1 MAVTVAASRARNTCD
16 TIHEIEFRHSFLDA
30 NLLASILT
38 AVFLIALYWF
48 LDFKDFYDK
57 FHKK

>member
-1 MAVTVAASRARNTCD
+1 MAASRPRNTCD